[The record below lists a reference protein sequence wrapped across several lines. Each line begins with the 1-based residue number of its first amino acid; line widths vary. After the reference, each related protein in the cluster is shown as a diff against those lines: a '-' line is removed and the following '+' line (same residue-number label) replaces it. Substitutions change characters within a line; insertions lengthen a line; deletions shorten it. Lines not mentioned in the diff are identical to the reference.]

1 MSRSPLL
8 RPTLLPGL
16 ARVWRT
22 PHTLQLGLDPTRAVL
37 LDLPDPRAAQL
48 LGLLDGTRPERAVL
62 LRAADL
68 GVAPDEARSL
78 LDSLHAA
85 GLLLPAPSLLPP
97 SLPEATRRR
106 LTLEATALALGQA
119 GPAKPPPQRGTDGSP
134 PRRVQ
139 PERIAEPAPS
149 PARTLHRRTKAKI
162 VIVGRGRLAAPIA
175 VALAEAGVGHVD
187 PDLPGAVIEA
197 DLPGGPLHP
206 ADIGLPRRAAV
217 AAAVQRAAPGTATKP
232 VRRGTATMT
241 IQLAY
246 DQPVALLAAHHASRR
261 QPHLAVAIREGAAVI
276 GPLVPPS
283 GGPCLNCLD
292 MHRRDRDAGWPGLSA
307 QLRPEAPEPCA
318 VTTLLAA
325 ASYATAEALA
335 FLDGVLPET
344 LGASIEITAPGRFRR
359 RSWPPHPAC
368 GCTTHQAPPDPH
380 NPATQPSQDQSTRR
394 QPNKPAPDS
403 GASSGGVL
411 WRTQHLHTS

>member
-37 LDLPDPRAAQL
+37 LDLPDPRAAQF

-68 GVAPDEARSL
+68 GVAPDEARAL
-78 LDSLHAA
+78 LDSLHTA

-119 GPAKPPPQRGTDGSP
+119 AKPAPQRGADSLPT
-134 PRRVQ
+134 RQVQ
-139 PERIAEPAPS
+139 PERITEQAPS
-149 PARTLHRRTKAKI
+149 PARTLHRRMKAK
-162 VIVGRGRLAAPIA
+162 VVVAGRGRLAAPIA

-187 PDLPGAVIEA
+187 PDLPGPVIEA
-197 DLPGGPLHP
+197 DLPGGPLHA

-232 VRRGTATMT
+232 VRRGTATLT

-261 QPHLAVAIREGAAVI
+261 QPHLAVTIREGAAVI
-276 GPLVPPS
+276 GPLVPPA

-292 MHRRDRDAGWPGLSA
+292 MHRRDRDARWPELSA
-307 QLRPEAPEPCA
+307 QLRPEAPQPCA

-335 FLDGVLPET
+335 FLDGAQPET
-344 LGASIEITAPGRFRR
+344 LGAAIEITAPGHFRR

-368 GCTTHQAPPDPH
+368 GCTTHQPPP
-380 NPATQPSQDQSTRR
+380 
-394 QPNKPAPDS
+394 
-403 GASSGGVL
+403 
-411 WRTQHLHTS
+411 